1 MPQPQVYLDGRF
13 VSPDDARIPLNDLGF
28 MLGATVTEQLRSFG
42 GRLFHLD
49 EHLARLAQS
58 LAIVGLSDAVEL
70 APLAKFAAKLAADN
84 HALLDPADDLTL
96 TIFVTPGVSPALA
109 GGRAVHPRVCMHTY
123 PLTFSQWSEKYSVG
137 EQLVITQ
144 VQQVS
149 AACWPAELKCRS
161 RMHYYLADREARSR
175 RSGARAI
182 MLDAAGHVT
191 EATTANVLL
200 YEKAAGIVVPPSSSV
215 LPGISLAM
223 VRRLAARRGIAWH
236 ERNLTPQDVATADEV
251 LLSST
256 PFCLLPVTSLDDAKI
271 GNGQP
276 GEIYRTLLADWSAEV
291 GTDIAA
297 QAQQFSGERFPGE
310 RFSGERGA

>member
-58 LAIVGLSDAVEL
+58 LAIVGLEDAVDV
-70 APLAKFAAKLAADN
+70 APLAKAAAGLTAAN
-84 HALLDPADDLTL
+84 HALLDPADDLAL

-109 GGRAVHPRVCMHTY
+109 GGHPVHPRVCMHTH
-123 PLTFSQWSEKYSVG
+123 PLTFGQWSEKYAAG

-144 VQQVS
+144 IQQVS
-149 AACWPAELKCRS
+149 TACWPAELKCRS

-200 YEKAAGIVVPPSSSV
+200 YEKAAGIVVPPSTSV

-236 ERNLTPQDVATADEV
+236 ERNLTPQQVTAADEV

-276 GEIYRTLLADWSAEV
+276 GEIYRTLLADWSTEV

-310 RFSGERGA
+310 RGA